1 MKAGKYYIGDLCYVM
16 HDEWEEVC
24 DLSIDGNQVMDGEFT
39 MKNGTRFALYRT
51 AYGDGTYTDEAGNSY
66 PVDAGCI
73 GCVLVDDIDLSN
85 ESNDLTGGN
94 VHTFD
99 SDFFTG
105 SENGVIRFGNVW
117 INTEYE
123 ECENDDNW

>member
-1 MKAGKYYIGDLCYVM
+1 MMKAGKYYIGDLCYVM
-16 HDEWEEVC
+16 NERWEDVC
-24 DLSIDGNQVMDGEFT
+24 DLSSDGNQIIDGEFT
-39 MKNGTRFALYRT
+39 TKDGTRFALYRT
-51 AYGDGTYTDEAGNSY
+51 AYGDGTYTDEAGNEY

-123 ECENDDNW
+123 EEDEYY